1 MWMRPDG
8 AMANI
13 SRNRTYWRAALGLGD
28 PLREEADL
36 LARSTLAEDGRRV
49 YRLPEFPDEEL
60 EEDQL
65 GENFVSEI
73 YRRFT
78 GMALLT
84 DEALGRVTML
94 GFAPRP
100 WWKFWAT

>member
-1 MWMRPDG
+1 M
-8 AMANI
+8 
-13 SRNRTYWRAALGLGD
+13 GLGD